1 MALAEYCSP
10 KLRRRNFSLT
20 RRLKGMARTVP
31 FPLLASPKWI
41 RSFALQPLQASTL
54 AWMHLPL
61 RVSMQMR
68 RNCQRHQVPLVML
81 GLQMDVLLMVV
92 ASSPVGDEYV
102 DELLDDKAA
111 ADKELVRKPA
121 TTENVEKKLKAIGRE
136 LDRLDMG
143 LKPAPKSAA
152 ATTALGA
159 TAKSKPKA
167 KNTPKTKSRKPEP
180 KPKSERK
187 RRGARASEVKRAKE
201 TKKTKDKKVKGPKK
215 EDDETTALKKK
226 MHSASWQRH
235 GWTWQVWLPAPSL
248 PFTFFS
254 GLQQPCF
261 FPIHFLLRSTA
272 THGQPRSCV
281 VAAAL
286 SARLLGGKKEGR
298 GLALLIMWKLCVAQN
313 EHQFLSLCLLSKRG
327 YNAGIS
333 RI

>member
-1 MALAEYCSP
+1 MDKELCAATLAGIDACLNALATSGIHADETELPAAPGSTGHVGT
-10 KLRRRNFSLT
+10 SD
-20 RRLKGMARTVP
+20 GRT
-31 FPLLASPKWI
+31 A
-41 RSFALQPLQASTL
+41 
-54 AWMHLPL
+54 
-61 RVSMQMR
+61 
-68 RNCQRHQVPLVML
+68 
-81 GLQMDVLLMVV
+81 DVV
-92 ASSPVGDEYV
+92 ASSPVVDEYV
-102 DELLDDKAA
+102 DELLDDKKAA

-167 KNTPKTKSRKPEP
+167 KSTPKTKSRKPEP

-235 GWTWQVWLPAPSL
+235 G
-248 PFTFFS
+248 
-254 GLQQPCF
+254 
-261 FPIHFLLRSTA
+261 
-272 THGQPRSCV
+272 
-281 VAAAL
+281 
-286 SARLLGGKKEGR
+286 
-298 GLALLIMWKLCVAQN
+298 
-313 EHQFLSLCLLSKRG
+313 
-327 YNAGIS
+327 
-333 RI
+333 